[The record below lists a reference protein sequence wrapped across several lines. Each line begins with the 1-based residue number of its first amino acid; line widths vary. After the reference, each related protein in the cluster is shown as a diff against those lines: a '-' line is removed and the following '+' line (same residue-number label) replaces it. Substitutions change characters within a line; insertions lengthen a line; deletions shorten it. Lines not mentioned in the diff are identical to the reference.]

1 MSGVNLPEIDIDLS
15 NPEIKEWGGGGGP
28 KLPVGQYVFDII
40 SAEQAQSSKNQPV
53 LEVVFKVAD
62 EQSEHNGV
70 ELKKKYSLQTQ
81 ALGRIKNLMMAAG
94 CQLDK
99 IRPGELIG
107 ARIIADI
114 VHVEG
119 QGKVDAQGNAQPG
132 GTFCDIVKE
141 TAIGGTAEAEPPP
154 PPPPAAKGAAKA
166 GAAANGSN
174 PPPPAAKGAPAAR
187 RA

>member
-1 MSGVNLPEIDIDLS
+1 MSNGVNLPEIDIDLS
-15 NPEIKEWGGGGGP
+15 NPDLKEWGGGGGP
-28 KLPVGQYVFDII
+28 KLPVGQYVFDITD
-40 SAEQAQSSKNQPV
+40 AVQEQSSKNQPV
-53 LEVVFKVAD
+53 VKVTFKVAD

-70 ELKKKYSLQTQ
+70 ELTKKYSLQTQ

-99 IRPGELIG
+99 IRLGELIG

-119 QGKVDAQGNAQPG
+119 QGKVDAQGNPQPG

-141 TAIGGTAEAEPPP
+141 TAIAGAAEAEPPP
-154 PPPPAAKGAAKA
+154 PPPPAAKGGK
-166 GAAANGSN
+166 AANGAN